1 MESMTIV
8 KVDSIPSNQQNVAE
22 YNVPMVDW
30 TKFMLENCGYET
42 KTTFWSDFSIA
53 DKVGSCAVMDT
64 FERAMKDWKNNYIYL
79 TELVLVLN
87 HKIWFWYSENRKNL
101 AALYND
107 LWKQA
112 DSYACEN
119 LKGDELSY
127 FYSTTD

>member
-1 MESMTIV
+1 
-8 KVDSIPSNQQNVAE
+8 
-22 YNVPMVDW
+22 
-30 TKFMLENCGYET
+30 
-42 KTTFWSDFSIA
+42 
-53 DKVGSCAVMDT
+53 MDT
-64 FERAMKDWKNNYIYL
+64 FERAMKEWKNNYIYL

-112 DSYACEN
+112 DSFACEN

-127 FYSTTD
+127 FYSTTDWT